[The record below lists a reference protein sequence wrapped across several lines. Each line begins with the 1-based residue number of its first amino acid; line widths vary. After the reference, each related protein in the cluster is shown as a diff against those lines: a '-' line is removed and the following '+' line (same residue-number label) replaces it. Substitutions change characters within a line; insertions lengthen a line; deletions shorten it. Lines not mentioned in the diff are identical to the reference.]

1 MSEMNT
7 PRRPIKARDTL
18 WAAQVAAWLAR
29 VGVRPNTISIA
40 SALFAGGAGLC
51 LVSTRETTGDFQ
63 PWLFLIAAAL
73 IQVRLL
79 CNLFDGM
86 VAIEG
91 GFKTKSGEIFNEL
104 PDRFAD
110 AFIFV
115 GAGYATWVRVGRL
128 LLAGSV
134 RCSRSS
140 RHMCA
145 HWAPQPELHSI
156 FAARWRSSI
165 VWR

>member
-1 MSEMNT
+1 MAEDNACSMSEMNT

-18 WAAQVAAWLAR
+18 WAAHVAAWLAR
-29 VGVRPNTISIA
+29 AGVRPNIISLA

-51 LVSTRETTGDFQ
+51 LRASRQGDG
-63 PWLFLIAAAL
+63 PLSAVAFLTAAAL
-73 IQVRLL
+73 IQIRLL

-110 AFIFV
+110 GFIFV
-115 GAGYATWVRVGRL
+115 GAGYAAMGL
-128 LLAGSV
+128 G
-134 RCSRSS
+134 
-140 RHMCA
+140 
-145 HWAPQPELHSI
+145 
-156 FAARWRSSI
+156 
-165 VWR
+165 

>member
-1 MSEMNT
+1 MNT
-7 PRRPIKARDTL
+7 PRRSIKARDTL
-18 WAAQVAAWLAR
+18 WAAHVAAWLAR
-29 VGVRPNTISIA
+29 AGVRPNIISLA

-51 LVSTRETTGDFQ
+51 LVLAGKATGHFQ
-63 PWLFLIAAAL
+63 PWLLLAAAPL
-73 IQVRLL
+73 IQIRLL

-104 PDRFAD
+104 LDRFAD

-115 GAGYATWVRVGRL
+115 GAGYATMVWVGRL
-128 LLAGSV
+128 LLAGSA
-134 RCSRSS
+134 RCSRFL
-140 RHMCA
+140 RRMCG
-145 HWAPQPELHSI
+145 HWAPQLELHSI
-156 FAARWRSSI
+156 SAVQWRSST